1 MSRDSLTKVAAYIK
15 EIRPARYNI
24 VWKRLE
30 HPSGKEWTD
39 RDTNNLRLELC
50 QQDFKVSRTDL
61 DTILESDT
69 IPTYNPFDEFFLEFG
84 SKAVDQK
91 IIDKVIDT
99 LPLKVPEVRPLIRK
113 WLLQIPAAMGGKANL
128 RLALVLIGPQ
138 DSGKTEWLRRLLPN
152 SLKQDFT
159 EFSGSKSHKDTQIQ
173 LAESLMILDDEF
185 NHISHHNQTDV
196 KRLLSGDMVRIRR
209 PYSRNAESLK
219 RRAVVCA
226 TTNDMQILS
235 DPTGNTRL
243 IPVEITGRYDFDAF
257 NNIDKNKLLV
267 ALNREFLANT
277 KSSLLDDDLR
287 QVLSDVSL
295 HYNKENQELE
305 FLHDKL
311 DFILKSEQMMGKG
324 FITASDVV
332 LFAKSEYQITL
343 RQHAVGSALKKKF
356 GSRKTFNTADGPRK
370 GYDFN
375 SKSQ

>member
-1 MSRDSLTKVAAYIK
+1 MSRDSLTKVASYIK
-15 EIRPARYNI
+15 EIRPARHNI
-24 VWKRLE
+24 VWKCLE

-50 QQDFKVSRTDL
+50 QQDFKVSRVDL

-152 SLKQDFT
+152 SLKQYFT

-287 QVLSDVSL
+287 QVLSDISL

-311 DFILKSEQMMGKG
+311 ESILKSEQIIGKG
-324 FITASDVV
+324 FITASDIL

-343 RQHAVGSALKKKF
+343 RQHAVGSALKKMF
-356 GSRKTFNTADGPRK
+356 GDRKTFKTDDGPRR
-370 GYDFN
+370 GYDF
-375 SKSQ
+375 KTKCQ